1 LRSHYEIEPAI
12 TQTHGNYAKLKQ
24 RKLLMPKAKVKVKTP
39 KAYTEVTSKLMYSK
53 TKQIAYVVNALIGGK
68 GIWSTIPIV
77 HACLG
82 IKYIKQSNSDT
93 GYGYFQ
99 QTGGALRDF
108 AKVFK
113 LSGKELY
120 ELQKNCE
127 EMNDYSLYGI
137 NVNSKAFKQVVA
149 GLSKPKKKLKAKV
162 SKAKNADNDL
172 AVETTLKLIEMLG
185 TDAMPEIIKQARKA
199 VKKS

>member
-1 LRSHYEIEPAI
+1 
-12 TQTHGNYAKLKQ
+12 
-24 RKLLMPKAKVKVKTP
+24 MPKAKVMVKTP
-39 KAYTEVTSKLMYSK
+39 KAYNESESKMMYSK
-53 TKQIAYVVNALIGGK
+53 TKQIAYVVNALISGK

-99 QTGGALRDF
+99 ETGGALKDF
-108 AKVFK
+108 AKIFK

-120 ELQKNCE
+120 DLQKDCE

-137 NVNSKAFKQVVA
+137 NVNSKAFKQAVRDLKA
-149 GLSKPKKKLKAKV
+149 KPKKKQAFKSKVKNARNKLTDDELLEVMADQLGIDVKALKA
-162 SKAKNADNDL
+162 L
-172 AVETTLKLIEMLG
+172 
-185 TDAMPEIIKQARKA
+185 R
-199 VKKS
+199 VKS